1 MLKPSFSHRMRAV
14 PKSIL
19 SISPSQALLTTR
31 KMLLER
37 EGYSVVSCANF
48 REMELACVDQ
58 TFDLAII
65 GHSLEANTKRALA
78 ARIRDV
84 SPGTPILEMCH
95 ISPEISDAEFTTS
108 DNPTELIRHVR
119 QILGD
124 LVLAAK
130 SAN

>member
-1 MLKPSFSHRMRAV
+1 MPKPGFSLKMRAV
-14 PKSIL
+14 PKYIL

-37 EGYSVVSCANF
+37 EGYAVVSCANF
-48 REMELACVDQ
+48 REMEAACTDRQ
-58 TFDLAII
+58 FDLAII

-78 ARIRDV
+78 ARIRDL

-95 ISPEISDAEFTTS
+95 ISPEITDAEFTTS
-108 DNPTELIRHVR
+108 DNPTEVIRHVR

-130 SAN
+130 STP